1 MQLSDDPVLQ
11 ILPFNAKIRFT
22 VLIRLT
28 KEASC
33 TDTSNTIPATLF

>member
-11 ILPFNAKIRFT
+11 ILPFNAKIRFP
-22 VLIRLT
+22 VPIRLT

-33 TDTSNTIPATLF
+33 TATSNITPATRF